1 MSIKPNT
8 INQTSARQLYPQT
21 VHVVWRK
28 WYSHHTPNHTKL
40 RGTKN
45 SRGNRGHIF
54 PCLLCSLLYRK
65 RGVGKW
71 PTLTTSLT
79 YLLITL
85 IALPSKF
92 SKSEL
97 ISRITYI
104 VYLSLLFLFTFHVYK
119 CVSNKYRPP
128 FPLSLFFP
136 STTRKNPIK
145 VRSPSSSFRA

>member
-1 MSIKPNT
+1 MSCGESDIHTTHPT
-8 INQTSARQLYPQT
+8 IQSCGARKIAEEIGVNIPLPT
-21 VHVVWRK
+21 
-28 WYSHHTPNHTKL
+28 
-40 RGTKN
+40 
-45 SRGNRGHIF
+45 
-54 PCLLCSLLYRK
+54 LLPAVLYRK

-104 VYLSLLFLFTFHVYK
+104 VYLSLLFLFNFHVYK
-119 CVSNKYRPP
+119 VCVKQISTS
-128 FPLSLFFP
+128 FPSLFFP
-136 STTRKNPIK
+136 STTRKTPIK
-145 VRSPSSSFRA
+145 VRSPSSSLRA